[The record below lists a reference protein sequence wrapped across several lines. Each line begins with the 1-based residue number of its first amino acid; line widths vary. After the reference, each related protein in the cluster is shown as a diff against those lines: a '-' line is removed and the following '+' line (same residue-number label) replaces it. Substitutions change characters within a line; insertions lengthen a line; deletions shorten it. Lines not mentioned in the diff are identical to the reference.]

1 MTLKA
6 TTIQALCFKTERDL
20 LLINI
25 LSTLLIVVIAF
36 FPNSPTRIILGLPF
50 ILFFPGYVLI
60 CALFPRKTDLDLFER
75 LALSMGLS
83 MAVTSLMGLM
93 LNYTPFGIRLYS
105 VTFSLFSFTLLM
117 SIVAMYRRHVSPGD
131 AFAPLS
137 SISMSGWRGLGKVKN
152 DFMKFSEGNISFK
165 IIAIIAF
172 IFIISALVIIA
183 KTPPASGYEISI
195 YEAYP
200 WYFWFLL
207 VGAISCGIT
216 ILVNQAFA
224 ERKSNWWL
232 IGIFIVIFA
241 NLIVILLPIAR
252 GYFISSGGDE
262 LTHLGIIKDI
272 ALTGHVGISNYYPI
286 SHILSISLS
295 YISGLNSRL
304 IIKIVPA
311 IFYLMYMSGLY
322 LLAKAIGEKFGQV
335 LLVMAFG
342 SVLLFTYFNV
352 LFLPTQLF
360 FWLIPLILMLLI
372 GKNVSSNRLEYTIIF
387 LIMLLPMPF
396 LHPLGSVFLIL
407 LFLLFELSILIHPF
421 LIRRGYTQ
429 SATISYPSKTALMPA
444 LIVFIIFFM
453 WFSALAYF
461 HTTVTKAYGWIV
473 HGYGTP
479 PVETMA
485 EQLRMAGFTVL
496 NFMDLLIKNYGHGLI
511 FILLS
516 LIAIFII
523 LRKRRLRNSPKV
535 EEIFFSLFF
544 LIFSVFYIQTL
555 IGAFICTGRS
565 LRIYCWPLMAS
576 TVLNG
581 IVFHEWI
588 SKLRGKRF
596 KICISLLT
604 IIIIIAAIIGVF
616 SVYPSPHIKMGNF
629 QVTEMDFDGM
639 EWFFEHKNSDSTFYF
654 DQLPFRALHAIFGFD
669 APKPKTV
676 GRFSLILPHL
686 RYDDNETLAYSF
698 DSDAYIVISE
708 LVKATKTK
716 LWPDVGRYTL
726 SDLNRLSSDPAVSK
740 IYFNGELEIWRVST
754 AKK

>member
-1 MTLKA
+1 MTLN
-6 TTIQALCFKTERDL
+6 TTAIYALSFKTERDIVL
-20 LLINI
+20 VNI
-25 LSTLLIVVIAF
+25 LSASLITVIAF
-36 FPNSPTRIILGLPF
+36 FPDSPARIILGLPF
-50 ILFFPGYVLI
+50 ILFFSGYVLI
-60 CALFPRKTDLDLFER
+60 CALFPRKEDLDIIER

-83 MAVTSLMGLM
+83 IAVTSLMGLV
-93 LNYTPFGIRLYS
+93 LNYTPFGIRLYP
-105 VTFSLFSFTLLM
+105 VTFSLFLFMLLM
-117 SIVAMYRRHVSPGD
+117 SAVAMYRRRTISPGD

-137 SISMSGWRGLGKVKN
+137 QISISGWFERVKSGFIKSN
-152 DFMKFSEGNISFK
+152 DENRVIK
-165 IIAIIAF
+165 IVAIIAF
-172 IFIISALVIIA
+172 IFIISALMIIA

-216 ILVNQAFA
+216 ILVRQAFA
-224 ERKSNWWL
+224 EEKSNWWS
-232 IGIFIVIFA
+232 IGLFIIIFT
-241 NLIVILLPIAR
+241 NLIIILLPIFR

-262 LTHLGIIKDI
+262 ITHLGLIKDI
-272 ALTGHVGISNYYPI
+272 ALTGRAGEQNVYPI

-295 YISGLNSRL
+295 YITGQNSRL
-304 IIKIVPA
+304 IIKIVPV
-311 IFYLMYMSGLY
+311 IFYLIYMSGLY
-322 LLAKAIGEKFGQV
+322 LLARAVGEKFGQV
-335 LLVMAFG
+335 LLVIAFG
-342 SVLLFTYFNV
+342 SVLLFTYFNY
-352 LFLPTQLF
+352 LFLPTQCFLY
-360 FWLIPLILMLLI
+360 LIPLILMLLL
-372 GKNVSSNRLEYTIIF
+372 GKIVSSNRLEYTIIF

-407 LFLLFELSILIHPF
+407 LFLLFELSILIHHF
-421 LIRRGYTQ
+421 LIMRGYTQ
-429 SATISYPSKTALMPA
+429 SATISYPSKTALMPV

-453 WFSALAYF
+453 WFSTFAIF
-461 HTTVTKAYGWIV
+461 RTTAARAYGWFV
-473 HGYGTP
+473 WGYGTP
-479 PVETMA
+479 PIDTMA
-485 EQLRMAGFTVL
+485 GQLRMAGFTVL
-496 NFMDLLIKNYGHGLI
+496 DFIDLLIKNYGHGII

-523 LRKRRLRNSPKV
+523 LRNLRLRNIPKV

-565 LRIYCWPLMAS
+565 LRIYCWPLIAS

-581 IVFHEWI
+581 IIFQEWI

-616 SVYPSPHIKMGNF
+616 SVYPSPHIKRGNL
-629 QVTEMDFDGM
+629 QVTEMNFDGM
-639 EWFFEHKNSDSTFYF
+639 EWFFAHKNSDSTFYF
-654 DQLPFRALHAIFGFD
+654 AQLPFRAPHAIFGKE

-676 GRFSLILPHL
+676 GRFYQVPPHL
-686 RYDDNETLAYSF
+686 GYDDNKTLAYSF

-708 LVKATKTK
+708 RIKAIKTK

-726 SDLNRLSSDPAVSK
+726 SDLNRLSFDPAVDK

-754 AKK
+754 AKG